1 MESINIVLTKETIE
15 AGFQKHLDDL
25 FTKDN
30 YNHPI
35 KKILDTLFG
44 TYQNDSPET
53 RDILKAMVIKAAQT
67 KMDTPEFQLMVQQ
80 AIANEVAKKAVEHMK
95 NEKKSP
101 W

>member
-1 MESINIVLTKETIE
+1 MESINIVLTAETIQ
-15 AGFQKHLDDL
+15 AGLDHHLANL
-25 FTKDN
+25 FKMDS
-30 YNHPI
+30 YNHPVRSMLE
-35 KKILDTLFG
+35 KLFSS
-44 TYQNDSPET
+44 YEKDEPEA
-53 RDILKAMVIKAAQT
+53 RAKLKEVVKQAVLT